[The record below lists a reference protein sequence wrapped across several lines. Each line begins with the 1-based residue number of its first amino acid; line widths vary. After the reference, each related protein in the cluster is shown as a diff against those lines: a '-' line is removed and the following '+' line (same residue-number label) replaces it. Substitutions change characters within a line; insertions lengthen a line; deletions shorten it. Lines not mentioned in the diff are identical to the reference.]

1 MAAGPYA
8 PPGYGYGYSPYAYP
22 STNGMAIASLILS
35 AVGWVVCI
43 GPILGVIFGFVAL
56 SQIRQSQGRQTGSG
70 LAKAGIIVG
79 FAVIALFIVLVVIG
93 SINNNNSSNG

>member
-1 MAAGPYA
+1 MTGSPY
-8 PPGYGYGYSPYAYP
+8 PPPTYGYGYPPYGYQ

-43 GPILGVIFGFVAL
+43 GPILGIIFGFVGL
-56 SQIRQSQGRQTGSG
+56 SQIRQSEGRQSGSG

-79 FAVIALFIVLVVIG
+79 FAVIAIFILLVVLG
-93 SINNNNSSNG
+93 SINNHNSSNG

>member
-1 MAAGPYA
+1 VGPYGA
-8 PPGYGYGYSPYAYP
+8 PPGYGYTPYPYP

-43 GPILGVIFGFVAL
+43 GPILGIIFGFIAL
-56 SQIRQSQGRQTGSG
+56 GQIRQSQGRQGGSG

-79 FAVIALFIVLVVIG
+79 FAVIALFIVLVIVGRG
-93 SINNNNSSNG
+93 SNSSNG